1 MNSKTSQSQ
10 SLENQSNLNAIHGLA
25 TIYLSGAERLTALNL
40 TATRGLLE
48 DTFAASTQRP
58 SAGADSGFNLTQ
70 LAFSQP
76 NVERTIAYS
85 RSVYQIFLET
95 QQEMI
100 QTLSTQFSSTNASF
114 KLPSDWSAPLEKFTK
129 GVQEV
134 SSQTAKNVSAT
145 IDATK
150 SAIVETNSRLSKSA

>member
-10 SLENQSNLNAIHGLA
+10 SLVNQSNLDAIHGLA

-48 DTFAASTQRP
+48 DTFAAAAQRP
-58 SAGADSGFNLTQ
+58 SAGTDSGFNLPQ

-100 QTLSTQFSSTNASF
+100 QTLSTQFSSTSANF
-114 KLPSDWSAPLEKFTK
+114 KLPSDWTAPLEKFTK
-129 GVQEV
+129 GVQDV
-134 SSQTAKNVSAT
+134 SSQNAKNVSAT

-150 SAIVETNSRLSKSA
+150 SAIAETNARVSKSA